1 MRFKQTRSRLYY
13 KRRAIPYF
21 LLAPVV
27 LFILLFMLWPMVNV
41 FVMSVQNYQLLRSLV
56 RDFIGLD
63 HSITLCMEDECVLLD
78 LLASFVWGVFGV
90 SALMLRGF

>member
-41 FVMSVQNYQLLRSLV
+41 FVMSVQNYQLLRPLE
-56 RDFIGLD
+56 RDFIGLENY
-63 HSITLCMEDECVLLD
+63 ITILTQAGM
-78 LLASFVWGVFGV
+78 
-90 SALMLRGF
+90 ALEPKI